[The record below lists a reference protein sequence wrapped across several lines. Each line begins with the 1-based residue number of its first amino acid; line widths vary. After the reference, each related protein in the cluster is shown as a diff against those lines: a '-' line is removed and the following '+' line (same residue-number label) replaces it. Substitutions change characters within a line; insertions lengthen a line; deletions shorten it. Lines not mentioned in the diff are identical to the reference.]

1 MYTFRTDIKM
11 ERGTMEILTRKEEL
25 ILLAIYKLGDDAYGV
40 TIREFI
46 KERTGISIKFGAI
59 YAPLARL
66 VRLRYVDSN
75 NTDPVPEP
83 GGRSKIVYRLTKDG
97 IDALKRIQEVNS
109 AMWEDMP
116 NLTEK
121 V

>member
-1 MYTFRTDIKM
+1 
-11 ERGTMEILTRKEEL
+11 MEILTRKEEL
-25 ILLAIYKLGDDAYGV
+25 ILLAIYKLRENAYGV

-46 KERTGISIKFGAI
+46 KEQTGISIKFGAI

-66 VRLRYVDSN
+66 VRIRFVDSY
-75 NTDPVPEP
+75 NTDPLPEP

-97 IDALKRIQEVNS
+97 INALKRIQEVNS
-109 AMWEDMP
+109 AMWEGIPD
-116 NLTEK
+116 LTEN